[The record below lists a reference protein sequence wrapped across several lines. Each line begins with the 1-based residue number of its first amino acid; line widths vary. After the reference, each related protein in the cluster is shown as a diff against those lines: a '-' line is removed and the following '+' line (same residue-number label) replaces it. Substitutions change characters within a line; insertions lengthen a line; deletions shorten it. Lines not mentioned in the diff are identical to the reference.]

1 MNNAEIKEA
10 LSQLEAFG
18 GEGEP
23 SVKARALMQD
33 PIVANR
39 LAVELLQKIDPGK
52 KPALVLSPAG
62 EASYFGYSA
71 ALASWTRFL
80 YADID
85 GAKAAL
91 PSDTEIKQKER
102 TLVVLDH
109 FDVAVVS
116 ALLDLLHASQATPLA
131 VLCIAG
137 ADVEDVEGVPVLSL
151 L

>member
-71 ALASWTRFL
+71 ALASWARFL

-109 FDVAVVS
+109 FDVAVAS